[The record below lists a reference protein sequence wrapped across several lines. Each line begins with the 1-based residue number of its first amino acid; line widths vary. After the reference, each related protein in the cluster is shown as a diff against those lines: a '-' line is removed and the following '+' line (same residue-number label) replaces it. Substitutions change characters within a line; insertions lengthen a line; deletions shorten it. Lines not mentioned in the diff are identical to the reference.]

1 MILSDELLQTFVLKL
16 SRYILHE
23 NATFQIKAMKKYLP
37 LNKKELAHKI
47 CSFRLIVAY
56 TLKSVLLCISVGWTS
71 FLLFELHVAVSHI
84 KVKFMHN
91 LLKLVPIYHLK

>member
-1 MILSDELLQTFVLKL
+1 
-16 SRYILHE
+16 
-23 NATFQIKAMKKYLP
+23 MKKYLP
-37 LNKKELAHKI
+37 LNEKELAHKI

-91 LLKLVPIYHLK
+91 LLKLVPIYHLKSAKNLLSVFIYFKRKKSVRQIRPTELLE